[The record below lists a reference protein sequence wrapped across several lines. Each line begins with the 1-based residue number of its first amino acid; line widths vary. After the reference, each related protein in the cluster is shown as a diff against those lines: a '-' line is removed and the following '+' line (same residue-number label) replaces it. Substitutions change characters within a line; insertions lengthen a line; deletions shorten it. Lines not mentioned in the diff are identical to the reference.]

1 MEKLEFNYDA
11 FFKRLKKDPNKR
23 ENALK
28 YELLFGNQNGLTV
41 EDQPFYKDYLSLFLM
56 PFQVAIPD
64 EGDHD
69 WGLLL
74 SLIFGSFYS
83 EYTLTLEEEW
93 KENPLVRPMV
103 QLSISVNFEGQGVT
117 RNLDELSD
125 VHIIRLFEIYVD
137 EQINSA
143 IIRQQE
149 DGGQESVDSER
160 ERIVSLYK
168 KKLLQVLR
176 EVKSHIALMELISAL

>member
-1 MEKLEFNYDA
+1 
-11 FFKRLKKDPNKR
+11 
-23 ENALK
+23 
-28 YELLFGNQNGLTV
+28 
-41 EDQPFYKDYLSLFLM
+41 
-56 PFQVAIPD
+56 
-64 EGDHD
+64 
-69 WGLLL
+69 
-74 SLIFGSFYS
+74 
-83 EYTLTLEEEW
+83 
-93 KENPLVRPMV
+93 MV
-103 QLSISVNFEGQGVT
+103 QLAISVNFEGQSVT